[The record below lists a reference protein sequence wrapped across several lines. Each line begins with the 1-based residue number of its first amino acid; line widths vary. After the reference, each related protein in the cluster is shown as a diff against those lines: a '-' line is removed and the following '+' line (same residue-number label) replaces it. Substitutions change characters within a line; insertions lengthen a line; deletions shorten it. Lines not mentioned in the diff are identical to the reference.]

1 MPNTDRARG
10 LFVLA
15 TFLTASL
22 AAAQAQKPP
31 AADAKVQASTL
42 HGPLHEA
49 LVATARAGATSFT
62 AEWLWHGTRAD
73 AIADGEPDWRVTE
86 KQTGFYADDQ
96 LVVKRIDE
104 ELQWEF
110 WQSGRLAASRQ
121 PQHPWQLAQRDQA
134 PSPGDGS
141 VADPLLLLMAL
152 ASQDLPVAQRAIA
165 ERDGRPVER
174 YSLVLTVEQEQTL
187 SQLGACRNSFPSYQ
201 AAKLL
206 LRTGRIK
213 PGDLQLGHADLCI
226 DLDVATRNVRRIH
239 LRVLT
244 PQTDPIQVL
253 VAARRGGRRDAND
266 TEQEQQPTPPPP
278 SEFVDGLPVRD
289 LAGLI
294 CRWFEVRFDEAG
306 KATLPQPDAE
316 LRHLLGR

>member
-1 MPNTDRARG
+1 MPCTDRARG

-15 TFLTASL
+15 LSLTVDL

-62 AEWLWHGTRAD
+62 AEWLWHGTSAY

-110 WQSGRLAASRQ
+110 WQSGRLAATRVAGK
-121 PQHPWQLAQRDQA
+121 PWQLAQRGVA
-134 PSPGDGS
+134 PNPGDGS
-141 VADPLLLLMAL
+141 VADPLLLLLAL
-152 ASQDLPVAQRAIA
+152 ASQDLPVAQRTIA

-174 YSLVLTVEQEQTL
+174 FSLLLTVEQEQALAQT
-187 SQLGACRNSFPSYQ
+187 GALRNSFPSYRT
-201 AAKLL
+201 AALL
-206 LRTGRIK
+206 LKSGRMK
-213 PGDLQLGHADLCI
+213 RGDLLLGYADLCI
-226 DLDVATRNVRRIH
+226 DLDVATRHVRRIH
-239 LRVLT
+239 LRVLA
-244 PQTDPIQVL
+244 PEVDPMQAFL
-253 VAARRGGRRDAND
+253 QSRRGVRRDAD
-266 TEQEQQPTPPPP
+266 DGEPEPAPEPTPPT
-278 SEFVDGLPVRD
+278 EFVDGLPVRD
-289 LAGLI
+289 PAGLM
-294 CRWFEVRFDEAG
+294 RTWFEVRFDEAG

-316 LRHLLGR
+316 LRALGR